1 MKLTEK
7 LKDLLRPKYV
17 WKLRS
22 LYCGNKLLLV
32 LGADI
37 FDLPDATINQFKKFV
52 IGALTEKWKKEAEA
66 QDE

>member
-7 LKDLLRPKYV
+7 LKDLLRPMYI
-17 WKLRS
+17 WKLRN
-22 LYCGNKLLLV
+22 LYCRNKLVLV

-52 IGALTEKWKKEAEA
+52 VEALTEKWKKEAVGE
-66 QDE
+66 EY